1 LEDRNWIN
9 RFVLGI
15 TGSMGGGK
23 STVTKIFESL
33 GAFRISSDE
42 IARQFTST
50 DSPVKNEIIE
60 LLGREVLDE
69 SGNLDRKKIAGIVF
83 SDKNAIAKLNELMH
97 PLIRKKTLELIE
109 SIANGRI
116 IAWEAP
122 LLFEAGGNSIC
133 NATLTVFAEYEYAWS
148 RVKKRDEISEEEFR
162 SRLANQMDIKKKLE
176 ASDFKIVNDRDL
188 RHLELECSAIYNEI
202 MNRKII
208 PLG

>member
-1 LEDRNWIN
+1 MKNAKNRKLFIEGERLRPKLRAGNTLEDSNWIN

-83 SDKNAIAKLNELMH
+83 SDKNAIAKLNEIMH

-133 NATLTVFAEYEYAWS
+133 NATLTVFAEYEHAWS
-148 RVKKRDEISEEEFR
+148 RVKKRDEI
-162 SRLANQMDIKKKLE
+162 
-176 ASDFKIVNDRDL
+176 
-188 RHLELECSAIYNEI
+188 
-202 MNRKII
+202 
-208 PLG
+208 